1 MKTNIMGHVSNHVDG
16 SVGIFLLFKINHWW
30 TYPLWTMHGLLEIG
44 HLKSSILGLQD
55 KNGLLE
61 IEHLKSSILG
71 FQRQKKLGRNIN
83 NTSNKIK

>member
-1 MKTNIMGHVSNHVDG
+1 
-16 SVGIFLLFKINHWW
+16 
-30 TYPLWTMHGLLEIG
+30 MHGLLEIG